1 MIAKAALTLA
11 SAAAL
16 LLSMPALG
24 SVIAGG
30 AWWGPAA
37 FAVVAVALTG
47 LGLRALR
54 LTVVVLP
61 LVQAVVLVCVLT
73 GAFASFAAPL
83 GFVPTP
89 AALGELLRVFE
100 EGRGQIGQETT
111 PIPATPALALIVAA
125 AMGALAIVGDFLA
138 VTARTAALMALPVAG
153 LLVVPLLVDDQ
164 GLDAFAFASAAVGY
178 VVLLA
183 VDGAVRGAGWGARVA
198 HQSGSAA
205 PVLGGFQQA
214 LTTAG
219 VAAVAVVLALL
230 VPLAIPGLSSS
241 ALYALADGG
250 RLGGDTITTTH
261 PLVSLRRNLNSPSD
275 RPVLTYTADTPTP
288 GYLRMYSLDVFDGQN
303 WTMSRLRADGDGD
316 LGGELLPSPP
326 GQTDIGSDRVVTE
339 VSLADGFAADFLP
352 APYPPREV
360 DVSGRW
366 FADADSLM
374 VFTTGSPASGTGYAV
389 TSLVPRADPD
399 LLTADLPPGSDLDP
413 RYLDVPEGVDPRT
426 ADLAAEITADADS
439 AYERALALQDWF
451 TAEGRFTYD
460 LTPPQVPEGTDPLA
474 FFLFENRVGYCEQF
488 AAAMA
493 LLARQAGVPA
503 RVATGFTSGT
513 RLPDGGWE
521 VTESDAH
528 AWPELYFEG
537 LGWLR
542 FEPTPAAEGGQGT
555 ATVPDYA
562 QSPVEAAE
570 RPSVD
575 RPSPEQDGARP
586 SGGAPEP
593 QRPSGGPESAEP
605 GPEQPEDGAAAGGG
619 GGLPWRGLLVGAAV
633 VAGAV
638 LLVGGLPA
646 LARWLVRRGRW
657 LRAATAAERAHAAWR
672 ELHDDCR
679 DLGLAWNAAE
689 SPRAVAERL
698 SAESG
703 LAEDARAAL
712 WRLAMAEE
720 SARYAPRPS
729 EAGALPED
737 GRRVRAALRAARG
750 RTAALTAVLLPRSL
764 LRAPAAAARR
774 AYRPDPAA
782 G

>member
-16 LLSMPALG
+16 LLAMPALG

-30 AWWGPAA
+30 AWWGPAVV
-37 FAVVAVALTG
+37 AVVAVALTG
-47 LGLRALR
+47 LGLRAAR
-54 LTVVVLP
+54 LTVVVIP
-61 LVQAVVLVCVLT
+61 LVQALVLVCVLT
-73 GAFASFAAPL
+73 GAFAAHAAPL

-89 AALGELLRVFE
+89 AALGELLRVFA

-125 AMGALAIVGDFLA
+125 ALGALAVVGDFLT

-164 GLDAFAFASAAVGY
+164 GLDAFAFAAAAVGY
-178 VVLLA
+178 VVVLA
-183 VDGAVRGAGWGARVA
+183 VDGGVRAAGWGAPVA
-198 HQSGSAA
+198 PGADSAA
-205 PVLGGFQQA
+205 PVLGGFQRV

-230 VPLAIPGLSSS
+230 VPLAIPGLSSN
-241 ALYALADGG
+241 ALYALADGS

-261 PLVSLRRNLNSPSD
+261 PLVTLRRNLNSPSD
-275 RPVLTYTADTPTP
+275 RPVLTYTADTADP

-303 WTMSRLRADGDGD
+303 WTMSRLRAEGDGG

-326 GQTDIGSDRVVTE
+326 GQTDIGSERVVTE
-339 VSLADGFAADFLP
+339 VELADEFAADFLP
-352 APYPPREV
+352 APYPPHEV

-374 VFTTGSPASGTGYAV
+374 LFTTGSPASGTSYAV
-389 TSLVPRADPD
+389 TSLAPRADAD
-399 LLTADLPPGSDLDP
+399 LLVADLPPGSDLDQ
-413 RYLDVPEGVDPRT
+413 RYLAVPDGVDERT
-426 ADLAAEITADADS
+426 RELAEEITAGADT

-451 TAEGRFTYD
+451 ATEGRFTYD
-460 LTPPQVPEGTDPLA
+460 LTPPPVPEGTDPLA
-474 FFLFENRVGYCEQF
+474 FFLFEDRVGYCEQF

-503 RVATGFTSGT
+503 RVATGFTSGS
-513 RLPDGGWE
+513 RLPDGTWE

-537 LGWLR
+537 VGWLR

-562 QSPVEAAE
+562 QSPVQAPAE
-570 RPSVD
+570 RPAGAQ
-575 RPSPEQDGARP
+575 PSPQEDGTRP
-586 SGGAPEP
+586 SGGAEAPQEP
-593 QRPSGGPESAEP
+593 SADPESAEP
-605 GPEQPEDGAAAGGG
+605 SAAEEAGGAAGGAG
-619 GGLPWRGLLVGAAV
+619 GVPWRGLLAGAAA
-633 VAGAV
+633 VAAAV
-638 LLVGGLPA
+638 ALAVALPA
-646 LARWLVRRGRW
+646 LARVLVRRGRW
-657 LRAATAAERAHAAWR
+657 LRAGSAAERAHAAWR
-672 ELHDDCR
+672 ELRDDCR
-679 DLGLAWNAAE
+679 DLGLAWNPAE
-689 SPRAVAERL
+689 SPRAVATRL
-698 SAESG
+698 PEELG
-703 LAEDARAAL
+703 LAEDARTAL

-720 SARYAPRPS
+720 SARYAPRPG
-729 EAGALPED
+729 EAAAPED

-750 RTAALTAVLLPRSL
+750 RGAALRAVLLPRSL
-764 LRAPAAAARR
+764 LRAPAAARR